1 MCLQHMP
8 KKIYEFFMYL
18 YRQDWIGI
26 CRFEL
31 CNNQGVNME
40 SLMVK
45 TIHWNC
51 QLTKNKELIENNK
64 SYIDNLNYTFL
75 FINTFKLDVNRS

>member
-1 MCLQHMP
+1 
-8 KKIYEFFMYL
+8 MYW
-18 YRQDWIGI
+18 YRQDRICI

-40 SLMVK
+40 SFMVK

-51 QLTKNKELIENNK
+51 QLTKNKELPLIDNNK
-64 SYIDNLNYTFL
+64 SHIDDLNCTFL
-75 FINTFKLDVNRS
+75 LINTFNLDVNRS